1 MSNLPKAYK
10 VCKIKITKNVLKIPK
25 KKIKVK
31 EKITINKKIGN
42 IDNKILETDTAN
54 LKAINLEPK
63 LDNKMAELNIN
74 NLKDITLE
82 SQLDN
87 KVIDRDN
94 FINNISLTI
103 ETYNNTNITYD
114 KHFISITL
122 VYNFRLTNN
131 PIDDLDKTYLI
142 GTNILTYTG
151 NKLPV
156 FKINDIDNIKY
167 KKLVREKCKE
177 LWNVKNKYIAS
188 IKHINNYKNFHN
200 YLVLL
205 DNSNKSTVKFIKK
218 FKNQMNTCEKDY
230 CWRTFFGMYSP
241 NNINPSKREVYEN
254 IAKITLPSLNLSLKE
269 FENNKLQ
276 IKNIYK
282 SLSFCIGD
290 EIY

>member
-25 KKIKVK
+25 KKIKLK
-31 EKITINKKIGN
+31 GKKVSK
-42 IDNKILETDTAN
+42 DSKKSETDLIN

-63 LDNKMAELNIN
+63 LDKKEIN
-74 NLKDITLE
+74 AINLKTETLE
-82 SQLDN
+82 PDINLNAVDKEYDFQ
-87 KVIDRDN
+87 
-94 FINNISLTI
+94 NNISLSI
-103 ETYNNTNITYD
+103 ETNDSIITYD
-114 KHFISITL
+114 KHFISIAL
-122 VYNFRLTNN
+122 VYNFRVTNN
-131 PIDDLDKTYLI
+131 PIDNLEKTHLI
-142 GTNILTYTG
+142 GTNILTYMG

-156 FKINDIDNIKY
+156 FKINNTDNIKY

-205 DNSNKSTVKFIKK
+205 DDSCKSTVKFIKK
-218 FKNQMNTCEKDY
+218 FKNQMNTCEKEY

-241 NNINPSKREVYEN
+241 NNLNPSKREVYEN
-254 IAKITLPSLNLSLKE
+254 IAKITLPSLNLSLKD

-290 EIY
+290 EVY